1 MLKKMVSYII
11 GKKTKP
17 ALSLTIISL
26 AALIFMST
34 AAAGAPFH
42 QGIIDNLKEIDASR
56 VTIVET
62 TPPELNSPAVI
73 NSEEAFTAL
82 MDKAEKEIIF
92 ETYYIQKSVSSKF
105 LDSIRNAAERGVK
118 IKLLL
123 ADITHA
129 DKTLA
134 VELQSKYPGVDLRF
148 LDLKKFS
155 NIYGSV
161 HCKTIIVDNRYTV
174 VGGTNYSFMG
184 FFENRET
191 AVIVDD
197 IDFAFNMRKIFE
209 LDWDIA
215 GAMASGYVS
224 AFNYDNYR
232 PRPAD
237 FLLVEAAPN
246 IFNNPYIANYQ
257 PTLSYLFDAAKK
269 SIFFEIDYYSDFGG
283 VYESLKAARA
293 RGVDVKILIEERTY
307 TDENPL
313 YQSARNGIDKL
324 INDGFAVYLF
334 NLAPLG
340 IVENRGMMH
349 SKAAVID
356 SELVYVG
363 SANISKSGFLYS
375 REAGVIF
382 KSKAVA
388 AQLLDIFNADLNN
401 PFCLDAKSAVDHR
414 YSYSRCKEARD
425 SENII
430 YYRKSSVTKKT
441 DAIIVYSPANR
452 KFKKYDYAVK

>member
-1 MLKKMVSYII
+1 MLKKIPGFI
-11 GKKTKP
+11 PKKQY
-17 ALSLTIISL
+17 LL
-26 AALIFMST
+26 AVACLVLFAVVILPQQ
-34 AAAGAPFH
+34 AAMGYSFH
-42 QGIIDNLKEIDASR
+42 RGIIDNLKEIDAGR

-92 ETYYIQKSVSSKF
+92 ETYYIQKNVSSKF

-134 VELQSKYPGVDLRF
+134 VELQSKYSGVELRF
-148 LDLKKFS
+148 LDLKKFR

-161 HCKTIIVDNRYTV
+161 HCKTILVDNRYTV

-191 AVIVDD
+191 SVIIDD
-197 IDFAFNMRKIFE
+197 VDFAFNMRKIFE
-209 LDWDIA
+209 LDWYIA
-215 GAMASGYVS
+215 GAMAENTVPVV
-224 AFNYDNYR
+224 NYENYR
-232 PRPAD
+232 PRHSE

-257 PTLSYLFDAAKK
+257 PTLSYLFDSAKK

-283 VYESLKAARA
+283 VYESLKAARD

-324 INDGFAVYLF
+324 INEGFAVYLF
-334 NLAPLG
+334 NLAPMG

-363 SANISKSGFLYS
+363 SANVSKSGLLYS

-382 KSKAVA
+382 KSKPVA
-388 AQLLDIFNADLNN
+388 AQLLEIFNADLNN
-401 PFCLDAKSAVDHR
+401 PFCLDAKSAVKHR
-414 YSYSRCKEARD
+414 YSYSRCKEARE

-430 YYRKSSVTKKT
+430 YFRKSSATNKI
-441 DAIIVYSPANR
+441 DAIIVYSPANQ
-452 KFKKYDYAVK
+452 KFKKYDYQVK